1 MLPFEL
7 SVRQSV
13 LNTKKRL
20 LIIRLASKNGKPIMT
35 PAVKAID
42 RAVGGLIS
50 TVVKNGYFKAKTG
63 DTLLLHG
70 RGWPFSRLMLVGA
83 EKDGRGW
90 VQALSNLDKGETVS
104 ISCALQDENAFMRFG
119 LCRGGILL

>member
-13 LNTKKRL
+13 LTQKSDYL
-20 LIIRLASKNGKPIMT
+20 LLGLASKNGKPIMT

-70 RGWPFSRLMLVGA
+70 RGWPFSPFNVSRRGKRRTRMGSGLV
-83 EKDGRGW
+83 
-90 VQALSNLDKGETVS
+90 
-104 ISCALQDENAFMRFG
+104 
-119 LCRGGILL
+119 

>member
-13 LNTKKRL
+13 LTQKSDYL
-20 LIIRLASKNGKPIMT
+20 LLGLASKNGKPIMT

-50 TVVKNGYFKAKTG
+50 TVVKTATLRQKQATLYYCTG
-63 DTLLLHG
+63 
-70 RGWPFSRLMLVGA
+70 A
-83 EKDGRGW
+83 DGRFP
-90 VQALSNLDKGETVS
+90 V
-104 ISCALQDENAFMRFG
+104 
-119 LCRGGILL
+119 

>member
-1 MLPFEL
+1 
-7 SVRQSV
+7 
-13 LNTKKRL
+13 
-20 LIIRLASKNGKPIMT
+20 MT

-90 VQALSNLDKGETVS
+90 VQALSNLDKRRDG
-104 ISCALQDENAFMRFG
+104 IYLMRFARRKRFYAFG

>member
-13 LNTKKRL
+13 LTQKSDYL
-20 LIIRLASKNGKPIMT
+20 LLGLASKNGKPIMT

-70 RGWPFSRLMLVGA
+70 RG
-83 EKDGRGW
+83 
-90 VQALSNLDKGETVS
+90 
-104 ISCALQDENAFMRFG
+104 CRFPV
-119 LCRGGILL
+119 